1 MNLSRNGLIVLI
13 SIIFVAGAGTAYA
26 GIVLPTI
33 TLAGNVVITGDT
45 EPEGKL
51 LDTNDD
57 AGTSGQLL
65 SSIETGID
73 WIDATGTGFT
83 TQICPDGTFVIGIN
97 SDGTIVCSFD
107 KLDLVVTNVLSDNM
121 SILLGNGDGS
131 FGAATNFAAGFET
144 SKFDV
149 GDFNGDTKLD
159 LAVSDPA
166 NDSVVVLLGNG
177 DGSFG
182 APTTFPVGFA
192 PNDVAV
198 GDFNGDTKLDLATAN
213 TGTNDISI
221 LLGTGT
227 GSFGTATNFPS
238 GSSAPEV
245 IVVGDFNGDTK
256 LDLVVINQIG
266 NLSILLGTGTGSFGT
281 ATNFSA
287 GTRPSDVA
295 VADFNGDTKLD
306 LVVSNRNSDNVSILL
321 GDGAGS
327 FGAPTNFN
335 LLGGTSPMGVAV
347 GDFNGDTKLDL
358 AVANDGSN
366 SVSILL
372 GDGAGS
378 FGTATNFP
386 VGKPS
391 SVAVGDFN
399 RDLNLDLA
407 IAKCGAD
414 SVSILLGDGAGSFG
428 LSGSNIFLVGDCPI
442 GVTVGN
448 FDGS

>member
-107 KLDLVVTNVLSDNM
+107 KLDLVVTNIGTSDNM
-121 SILLGNGDGS
+121 SI
-131 FGAATNFAAGFET
+131 
-144 SKFDV
+144 
-149 GDFNGDTKLD
+149 
-159 LAVSDPA
+159 
-166 NDSVVVLLGNG
+166 LLGNG

-281 ATNFSA
+281 ATNFNA